1 MTQRLIVDP
10 YSGQACARLYRTGDL
25 ARYLPNGDIE
35 YLGRSDH
42 QVKLRGFR
50 IELGEIEAVL
60 RQHPGVSEAA
70 VVFLNGAGDLAEGYL
85 VAHVVG
91 RDAGAPAAADLRAF
105 LQSRLPAYMLPAFFT
120 ALPRLPLTPTGKVD
134 RKWLVAQGRPDR
146 GTGRGRAPET
156 PAEKPLAKLFAEVLK
171 LEWGGAD

>member
-1 MTQRLIVDP
+1 LCIGGAGLARGYLHRPDLTAERFVPDLL
-10 YSGQACARLYRTGDL
+10 STAAGARLYRTGDL
-25 ARYLPNGDIE
+25 ARFLADGTLE
-35 YLGRSDH
+35 YLGRSDQ

-70 VVFLNGAGDLAEGYL
+70 VVFLSGVGDLAEGCL
-85 VAHVVG
+85 VAYVVG
-91 RDAGAPAAADLRAF
+91 RDAGAPAAEALRAF
-105 LQSRLPAYMLPAFFT
+105 LQSRLPAYMLPAYFA

-146 GTGRGRAPET
+146 GARRGRAPE
-156 PAEKPLAKLFAEVLK
+156 
-171 LEWGGAD
+171 